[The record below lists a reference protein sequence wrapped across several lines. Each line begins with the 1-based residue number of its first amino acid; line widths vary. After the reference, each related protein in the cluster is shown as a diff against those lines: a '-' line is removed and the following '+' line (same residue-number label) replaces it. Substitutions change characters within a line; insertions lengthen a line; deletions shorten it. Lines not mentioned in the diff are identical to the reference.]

1 VTLDSNEIHGRVG
14 TSPGILFVNDFGG
27 DVFIARGGGDS
38 QISKVLYAINNTS
51 VGIGTNNPS
60 VTLEVHGTQSIDTFQ
75 DGIVN
80 IGDTASYHVTLD
92 NNELHARL
100 GTNVS
105 DLYLNDFGGP
115 VHIGGGTIVAG
126 NNQVSV
132 NGGVLARGGAP
143 GGFGANK
150 NGYAFSGNSGD
161 NDSGMFSLADDTLNF
176 YCNNLETLRLND
188 NFLAVVRPTTTLQFP
203 AVGAAFPPMIEMFAS
218 GLGNADRMV
227 IAHSPAFTSYGLQY
241 QDSVDRFNFLSAG
254 TAVMTVDLGS
264 DHNVGIG
271 VAAPIFQLQ
280 LSTDSA
286 GKPNGGS
293 WANSSDARV
302 KKNIQ
307 PMSDGL
313 DKLTKL
319 RGVTFE
325 WINPEDHAN
334 QTGTQAGFVA
344 QEVEAVFPG
353 WVQKVQGAEHDKTL
367 TPDGKI
373 KSLALPFEFDA
384 LVVESFKQLRAEKDA
399 QIAELQ
405 KANAELKKELAAQK
419 QFTSG
424 IEARFATIEKAV
436 LRLNSKSPAA
446 SFAINHEPVE
456 AK

>member
-1 VTLDSNEIHGRVG
+1 
-14 TSPGILFVNDFGG
+14 
-27 DVFIARGGGDS
+27 
-38 QISKVLYAINNTS
+38 
-51 VGIGTNNPS
+51 
-60 VTLEVHGTQSIDTFQ
+60 
-75 DGIVN
+75 
-80 IGDTASYHVTLD
+80 
-92 NNELHARL
+92 
-100 GTNVS
+100 
-105 DLYLNDFGGP
+105 
-115 VHIGGGTIVAG
+115 
-126 NNQVSV
+126 
-132 NGGVLARGGAP
+132 
-143 GGFGANK
+143 
-150 NGYAFSGNSGD
+150 
-161 NDSGMFSLADDTLNF
+161 
-176 YCNNLETLRLND
+176 
-188 NFLAVVRPTTTLQFP
+188 
-203 AVGAAFPPMIEMFAS
+203 MIEMFAS
-218 GLGNADRMV
+218 GTANADRMV
-227 IAHSPAFTSYGLQY
+227 IAHSPGFQNWGLQY
-241 QDSVDRFNFLSAG
+241 QDGSDRFNFLSGG
-254 TAVMTVDLGS
+254 TAVMTVDLGF
-264 DHNVGIG
+264 HNVGIG
-271 VAAPIFQLQ
+271 VAAPSFQLQ
-280 LSTDSA
+280 LSADSA

-307 PMSDGL
+307 PMADGL

-344 QEVEAVFPG
+344 QEVEALFPG
-353 WVQKVQGAEHDKTL
+353 WVQQVQGAEHDKAL

-419 QFTSG
+419 QFASD

-436 LRLNSKSPAA
+436 SRLNAKSPAA